1 VSQLE
6 SCVVL
11 MKSARGS
18 ARAATPDPRAMPTG
32 FAIGLGAVLMV
43 VAGLIAAAVP
53 GSQPAWRFAV
63 IAVAVGVFAL
73 GLDLRALAGV
83 ALIGFLISNGFL
95 EDEFG
100 DLTWHG
106 YGDLWRVVVLVMA
119 GACGW
124 AVGTGFRH
132 VRKLRARSRVATAIA
147 QSWRGGLDGERML
160 PSLME
165 EEEHGA

>member
-1 VSQLE
+1 
-6 SCVVL
+6 

-18 ARAATPDPRAMPTG
+18 ARPATPDPTAMPTG
-32 FAIGLGAVLMV
+32 LAVGLGAVLMV
-43 VAGLIAAAVP
+43 AAGLIAAAVP

-63 IAVAVGVFAL
+63 IAIAVGLFAL
-73 GLDLRALAGV
+73 GLDLRALGGV

-95 EDEFG
+95 ENEFG

-106 YGDLWRVVVLVMA
+106 YGDLWRVLVLVMA

-124 AVGTGFRH
+124 AVGTGFRD
-132 VRKLRARSRVATAIA
+132 VRKLRPRSTVATAVA
-147 QSWRGGLDGERML
+147 RSWLGALDGERVL
-160 PSLME
+160 ASLME

>member
-1 VSQLE
+1 M
-6 SCVVL
+6 L
-11 MKSARGS
+11 MKSAQGS
-18 ARAATPDPRAMPTG
+18 ARPATPASMAMPTG
-32 FAIGLGAVLMV
+32 LAIGLGAVLMV
-43 VAGLIAAAVP
+43 AAGLIAAAVP
-53 GSQPAWRFAV
+53 GSQPAWRFTV

-83 ALIGFLISNGFL
+83 AIIGFLISNGFL

-106 YGDLWRVVVLVMA
+106 YGDLWRVAVLVMA
-119 GACGW
+119 GATGW
-124 AVGTGFRH
+124 AVGKGFLH
-132 VRKLRARSRVATAIA
+132 VRKLRARSRAATAVA
-147 QSWRGGLDGERML
+147 QSWRRGLDGQRML

>member
-1 VSQLE
+1 
-6 SCVVL
+6 VL

-18 ARAATPDPRAMPTG
+18 ARPATPDPMAMPTG
-32 FAIGLGAVLMV
+32 LAVGLGAVLMA

-53 GSQPAWRFAV
+53 GSQPAWRLTV
-63 IAVAVGVFAL
+63 IAVAVGLFAL

-83 ALIGFLISNGFL
+83 VLIGFLISNGFL

-106 YGDLWRVVVLVMA
+106 YGDLWRVVVLVLA

-132 VRKLRARSRVATAIA
+132 VRRLHAQSTVEMTIAR
-147 QSWRGGLDGERML
+147 SWRGGLDGERML

>member
-1 VSQLE
+1 
-6 SCVVL
+6 

-18 ARAATPDPRAMPTG
+18 ARPATPDPMVMPTG
-32 FAIGLGAVLMV
+32 LAIGLGAVLMV
-43 VAGLIAAAVP
+43 AAGLIAAAVP
-53 GSQPAWRFAV
+53 GSEPAWRFTV

-73 GLDLRALAGV
+73 GLDPRALAGV

-95 EDEFG
+95 ENEFG

-106 YGDLWRVVVLVMA
+106 YGDLWRVLVLAMA

-124 AVGTGFRH
+124 AVGKGFRR
-132 VRKLRARSRVATAIA
+132 VRRRRARSRFEATIA
-147 QSWRGGLDGERML
+147 RSWRGGLDGERLL

>member
-32 FAIGLGAVLMV
+32 LAIGWGAVLMV

-106 YGDLWRVVVLVMA
+106 YGDLWRVVVLVM
-119 GACGW
+119 
-124 AVGTGFRH
+124 VGKGFLH
-132 VRKLRARSRVATAIA
+132 ARKQRARSRVAAAIA
-147 QSWRGGLDGERML
+147 QSWRGGLDGERMP

>member
-1 VSQLE
+1 
-6 SCVVL
+6 
-11 MKSARGS
+11 
-18 ARAATPDPRAMPTG
+18 MPTG
-32 FAIGLGAVLMV
+32 LAVGLGAVLMV
-43 VAGLIAAAVP
+43 AAGLVAAAVP
-53 GSQPAWRFAV
+53 GSQPAWRFTV
-63 IAVAVGVFAL
+63 IAVAVGLFAL

-106 YGDLWRVVVLVMA
+106 DGDLWRVLVLVMA

-124 AVGTGFRH
+124 AVGNGFRH
-132 VRKLRARSRVATAIA
+132 LRTLRARSTVATAVA
-147 QSWRGGLDGERML
+147 RSWLGALDGERML

>member
-1 VSQLE
+1 M
-6 SCVVL
+6 L

-18 ARAATPDPRAMPTG
+18 ARPATPDPKAMPTG
-32 FAIGLGAVLMV
+32 IAIGLGAVLMV
-43 VAGLIAAAVP
+43 VAGFIAAAVP
-53 GSQPAWRFAV
+53 GSLPAWRFAV

-73 GLDLRALAGV
+73 SLDLRALAGV
-83 ALIGFLISNGFL
+83 GLLGFLISNGFL

-106 YGDLWRVVVLVMA
+106 YGDLWRVLVLVMA
-119 GACGW
+119 GACGL
-124 AVGTGFRH
+124 AVGKGFRH
-132 VRKLRARSRVATAIA
+132 VRELRARSTIPTAVAR
-147 QSWRGGLDGERML
+147 SERGVLDGERMP

>member
-1 VSQLE
+1 M
-6 SCVVL
+6 L

-18 ARAATPDPRAMPTG
+18 ARPATPDPTAMPTG
-32 FAIGLGAVLMV
+32 LAVGLGAVLMV
-43 VAGLIAAAVP
+43 AAGLVAAAVP
-53 GSQPAWRFAV
+53 GSQPAWRFTV
-63 IAVAVGVFAL
+63 IAIAVGMFAL

-106 YGDLWRVVVLVMA
+106 YGDLWRVLVLVMA

-124 AVGTGFRH
+124 AVGKGFRH
-132 VRKLRARSRVATAIA
+132 LRKLRARSTVAAA
-147 QSWRGGLDGERML
+147 VARSWLDALDGERML